1 MRPLFRV
8 SICPLA
14 ASFLVIGA
22 PMRMLAPAR
31 RLRLLRLVAAVSTA
45 LLGSVLG
52 PAPATAAAP
61 ADPAGSRPDI
71 LFLFADDF
79 TYEAIRA
86 FGHTDIDTPNLDR
99 LAARGTTFS
108 HAFNMGSWSGA
119 VCVAS
124 RTMLITGRSVWDANR
139 IYQATDA
146 EREAGVL
153 WPQLLGKAG
162 YRTYMTGKWHIR
174 TDAAKCFD
182 VARHVRPGM
191 PKDTPSAYSRPPAKG
206 DDPWSPSDR
215 SLGGFWEGGTHW
227 SEVTANDA
235 IDFLGDAAADEQPAF
250 FYVAFNAPHDPR
262 QSPQAFLDRYPV
274 ERIALPE
281 PFLPEYPYAEAMGA
295 GPGLRDEKL
304 APFPRTE
311 RAVKVHRRE
320 YYALI
325 SHLDAQIGRILDALE
340 ASGKAD
346 STWIFFTA
354 DHGLAVGHHGLL
366 GKQNPYD
373 HSTRVPFIVAGPGVP
388 AAATDATP
396 IYLQDVMATT
406 LELAGADKPE
416 HVFYTSLLP
425 RLGPA
430 DAPPRRPYASI
441 YGSYL
446 DRQRSITHDGWKLI
460 VYPTAKVVRL
470 YHLADDPQETV
481 DLAAMP
487 AHANRLSDLF
497 VRLVAL
503 QQQLGDTVD
512 LAALK
517 P

>member
-1 MRPLFRV
+1 MAYWKRTTLWLL
-8 SICPLA
+8 LA
-14 ASFLVIGA
+14 LC
-22 PMRMLAPAR
+22 
-31 RLRLLRLVAAVSTA
+31 T
-45 LLGSVLG
+45 LLGSG
-52 PAPATAAAP
+52 QRCTTASAAP
-61 ADPAGSRPDI
+61 ASGSRPNV

-86 FGHTDIDTPNLDR
+86 FGHTDIDTPHLDR
-99 LAARGTTFS
+99 LVARGTTFS
-108 HAFNMGSWSGA
+108 HAYNMGSWSGA

-139 IYQATDA
+139 IYQNTDA

-174 TDAAKCFD
+174 ADAEKCFD
-182 VARHVRPGM
+182 MARHVRPGM
-191 PKDTPSAYSRPPAKG
+191 PKDTPSAYSRPPAEG
-206 DDPWSPSDR
+206 DDPWSPTDR
-215 SLGGFWEGGTHW
+215 SLGGFWDGGTHW
-227 SEVTANDA
+227 SEVTANDCL
-235 IDFLGDAAADEQPAF
+235 DFLADSADHDQPAF

-262 QSPQAFLDRYPV
+262 QSPQEFLDRYPV

-295 GPGLRDEKL
+295 GHGLRDEKL

-325 SHLDAQIGRILDALE
+325 THLDEQIGRILDALD
-340 ASGKAD
+340 ASGEAD
-346 STWIFFTA
+346 NTWIFFTA

-373 HSTRVPFIVAGPGVP
+373 HSTRVPFIVAGPGVQ
-388 AAATDATP
+388 AGVTDATP
-396 IYLQDVMATT
+396 IYLQDVMATS
-406 LELAGADKPE
+406 LDLAGAERPD

-425 RLGPA
+425 RLAAG
-430 DAPPRRPYASI
+430 DAPPPLPYESI
-441 YGSYL
+441 YGGYL
-446 DRQRSITHDGWKLI
+446 DRQRSITHNGWKLI
-460 VYPTAKVVRL
+460 VYPQAKATRL
-470 YHLADDPQETV
+470 YHLAEDPQETV
-481 DLAAMP
+481 DLAGNP
-487 AHANRLSDLF
+487 KHAAQLRALF
-497 VRLVAL
+497 ERLVQL
-503 QQQLGDTVD
+503 QHDLGDTID
-512 LAALK
+512 LTHLH

>member
-1 MRPLFRV
+1 MRLFWTPCATWLFAFAVV
-8 SICPLA
+8 SM
-14 ASFLVIGA
+14 AS
-22 PMRMLAPAR
+22 P
-31 RLRLLRLVAAVSTA
+31 
-45 LLGSVLG
+45 LLGQAIAAEH
-52 PAPATAAAP
+52 AP
-61 ADPAGSRPDI
+61 GSRPNI

-79 TYEAIRA
+79 TYEAVRA

-108 HAFNMGSWSGA
+108 HAYNMGSWSGA

-153 WPQLLGKAG
+153 WPQLMSDAG

-191 PKDTPSAYSRPPAKG
+191 PKDTPSAYSRPPAEG
-206 DDPWSPSDR
+206 EDPWSPTDR
-215 SLGGFWEGGTHW
+215 SLGGFWEGGKHW
-227 SEVTANDA
+227 SVVTADDA
-235 IDFLGDAAADEQPAF
+235 IDFLGDAATSEQPAF

-281 PFLPEYPYAEAMGA
+281 PFLPEYPYAEPMGA
-295 GPGLRDEKL
+295 GRGLRDEKL

-325 SHLDAQIGRILDALE
+325 THLDAQIGRILDALE
-340 ASGKAD
+340 SSGKAD

-373 HSTRVPFIVAGPGVP
+373 HSTRVPFIVAGPGVN
-388 AAATDATP
+388 AGVTDPTP
-396 IYLQDVMATT
+396 IYLQDVMATS
-406 LELAGADKPE
+406 LDLAAAERPE
-416 HVFYTSLLP
+416 HLFYTSLLP
-425 RLGPA
+425 RLSAAPTA
-430 DAPPRRPYASI
+430 APPPPYAAI
-441 YGSYL
+441 YGGYL

-460 VYPTAKVVRL
+460 VYPKAKAMRL
-470 YHLADDPQETV
+470 YHLTDDPLETV
-481 DLAAMP
+481 DLASRP
-487 AHANRLSDLF
+487 EHATQLRTLVTRLTS
-497 VRLVAL
+497 L
-503 QQQLGDTVD
+503 QQELGDTVD
-512 LAALK
+512 LTAVS